1 MLTLMLFGL
10 AFATASITAGL
21 CELYILV
28 NTVLTVV
35 IFLLIVAAA
44 VVYAGGQL
52 LGAETRARAS
62 VWATSMFI
70 GALIGVLIYIIMPMI
85 LGVMMTGT
93 AGSASDFAS
102 ACATFTSGP

>member
-1 MLTLMLFGL
+1 MNFQGISPSVIMLTLTLFGMV
-10 AFATASITAGL
+10 FATASIEAGL
-21 CELYILV
+21 CELYTLV

-35 IFLLIVAAA
+35 IFLLIVTAA

-70 GALIGVLIYIIMPMI
+70 GALIGVLIYVI
-85 LGVMMTGT
+85 L
-93 AGSASDFAS
+93 
-102 ACATFTSGP
+102 